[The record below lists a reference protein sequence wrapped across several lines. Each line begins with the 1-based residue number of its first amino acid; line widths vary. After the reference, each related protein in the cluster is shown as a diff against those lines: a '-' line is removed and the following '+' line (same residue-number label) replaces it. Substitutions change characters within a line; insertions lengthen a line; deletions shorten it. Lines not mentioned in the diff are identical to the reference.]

1 MEIMIKELNKKTCI
15 DILSKNYIGRL
26 AYIAKGEPYVVPI
39 TYHYFD
45 HDNKSI
51 LSYSAE
57 GHKIESMRKN
67 RNVSLEVDEITSV
80 NRWRSVLVHGLFEEL
95 EQIDAKFLLHQFAE
109 GVKKVISEREKENPQ
124 FIGEFSSKLKG
135 EGTPVVYRIRIQGIT
150 GKQRE
155 G

>member
-1 MEIMIKELNKKTCI
+1 MIKKLNNKTCI
-15 DILSKNYIGRL
+15 DILRKNYIGRL
-26 AYIAKGEPYVVPI
+26 AYIAKGEPYVIPV
-39 TYHYFD
+39 TYYYYN
-45 HDNKSI
+45 DNNYI
-51 LSYSAE
+51 ISYSAE
-57 GHKIESMRKN
+57 GHKIESMRIN
-67 RNVSLEVDEITSV
+67 HCVSIEVDEITSI

-95 EQIDAKFLLHQFAE
+95 ERIDAKFLLHQFAE

-124 FIGEFSSKLKG
+124 FIGEFSNKLKG